1 MMDEPTAMSPQD
13 YVAVL
18 KRRKW
23 SLILP
28 AVIIFLMSVIIALA
42 LPPIYKST
50 STILIEE
57 QEIPEDLVMT
67 TVTSYAEQ
75 RLELI
80 NQRIM
85 STSRLQDIIGRFNL
99 YENLKGRWAK
109 EEIIDKMREDIQL
122 EPINVEVVDRR
133 TGRPSS
139 ATIAFTLSYEGEGDA
154 QKVQR
159 VANVLA
165 SLFLEENLKVRER
178 QVTEAS
184 SFFEAE
190 IEKMKADLAKID
202 AQIASFKEE
211 HVNELPELLQVNM
224 QSLHTIELNIER
236 ALEQLRSLKER
247 EGALQSQFA
256 NVSPQMEDQKRLEE
270 LKLELANLKSK
281 FSDAYPDVIHLKAEI
296 ASLES
301 QLEQSGSL
309 TEPSGNR
316 PNNPAY
322 INLAS
327 QLASVRSEIG
337 SVERQIKDL
346 EKQKAEANRRIAATP
361 QVEAAY
367 NALIVKQRSTQA
379 KFDDL
384 MRKFME
390 TKVAQGLEKEQK
402 GERFTLIDPA
412 IVPEKPYKPNR
423 LAIVLIGFVLG
434 IGSGIGFASFRE
446 FSDDSVWSADT
457 LKAATSYP
465 VLTTIPEIISEN
477 EMAAIKARRRTKVIV
492 TFLVIVIGLVAFH
505 FLVMDFSI
513 LWAKLQRNMA
523 W

>member
-1 MMDEPTAMSPQD
+1 MMDETTTMSPKE

-28 AVIIFLMSVIIALA
+28 AAIIFLVSVIVALA

-57 QEIPEDLVMT
+57 QEIPQDMVMT

-85 STSRLQDIIGRFNL
+85 STSRLQDIIDRFGL
-99 YENLKGRWAK
+99 YQDLKGKWAK
-109 EEIIDKMREDIQL
+109 EEIIDKMREDIHL
-122 EPINVEVVDRR
+122 EPINVDVVDRR

-139 ATIAFTLSYEGEGDA
+139 ATIAFTLSYEGEGNA
-154 QKVQR
+154 QKVQQ

-165 SLFLEENLKVRER
+165 SLYLEENLKVRER

-184 SFFEAE
+184 SFFESE
-190 IEKMKADLAKID
+190 IERVKADLAKID
-202 AQIASFKEE
+202 DQIASYKEK

-224 QSLHTIELNIER
+224 QSLHNIELNTER
-236 ALEQLRSLKER
+236 ALEQLRSLKEK
-247 EGALQSQFA
+247 EGSLQSQFA
-256 NVSPQMEDQKRLEE
+256 NVSPQMDDQKRLDE
-270 LKLELANLKSK
+270 LKLELANLKAK
-281 FSDAYPDVIHLKAEI
+281 FSDAYPDVVHVRAEI
-296 ASLES
+296 AELEK
-301 QLEQSGSL
+301 QLKASNAS
-309 TEPSGNR
+309 TEPSEDR

-322 INLAS
+322 VTLAS

-337 SVERQIKDL
+337 SVDRQIKDL
-346 EKQKAEANRRIAATP
+346 EKQKAEMNRRIAATP
-361 QVEAAY
+361 QVEASY
-367 NALIVKQRSTQA
+367 NAIMAKQKTTQA
-379 KFDDL
+379 KYDDL
-384 MRKFME
+384 MRKYME
-390 TKVAQGLEKEQK
+390 SKVAQGLEKEQK

-423 LAIVLIGFVLG
+423 LAIILIGFVLG
-434 IGSGIGFASFRE
+434 IGGGIGFASFRE
-446 FSDDSVWSADT
+446 FSDDAVWSAEA
-457 LKAATSYP
+457 LREATSYP
-465 VLTTIPEIISEN
+465 VLTTIPEIISEK
-477 EMAAIKARRRTKVIV
+477 EMAAMKAKRRTKVIV
-492 TFLVIVIGLVAFH
+492 TFLVIVLGLVAFH

-513 LWAKLQRNMA
+513 LWAKLQRNMT